1 VVVEAGQTSCSPKGP
16 VTGFP
21 FRKALLT
28 FSMCQWSFVHWPA
41 VMLSSSTVNSINGAS
56 VGVLVGVIV
65 GVGVFVGVAVGVG
78 VLIGVAV
85 GVGVLVGVAV
95 GGGVPVGIAVG
106 VGVLVG
112 VAVSGG
118 VPVGVAAGV
127 DVLVAMAIGGSEGLG
142 VTGGGVGLGVITRIA
157 RPTRRLTAITA
168 LAASTSHA
176 AGEGPALAAGGL
188 RGGAGGAPGNRP
200 RLCLVTAAPT
210 RSPMAS
216 RMCSA

>member
-1 VVVEAGQTSCSPKGP
+1 LGP
-16 VTGFP
+16 VTP
-21 FRKALLT
+21 DLEYSAPLKSAACT
-28 FSMCQWSFVHWPA
+28 YSMCTLRVVQSPA
-41 VMLSSSTVNSINGAS
+41 AMELSSTVNSMYG
-56 VGVLVGVIV
+56 VGVLVS
-65 GVGVFVGVAVGVG
+65 VAVGVG
-78 VLIGVAV
+78 VLVGVAVDVGVLVGVAV

-95 GGGVPVGIAVG
+95 GIGVPVGIAVG